1 MSRKKQKQG
10 LKWQS
15 VINNFFY
22 FHNEKNNHLF
32 QQNGE
37 NMDFIGKVY

>member
-1 MSRKKQKQG
+1 MSREKQKHG

-22 FHNEKNNHLF
+22 FKNKNKNHLF

-37 NMDFIGKVY
+37 NMD